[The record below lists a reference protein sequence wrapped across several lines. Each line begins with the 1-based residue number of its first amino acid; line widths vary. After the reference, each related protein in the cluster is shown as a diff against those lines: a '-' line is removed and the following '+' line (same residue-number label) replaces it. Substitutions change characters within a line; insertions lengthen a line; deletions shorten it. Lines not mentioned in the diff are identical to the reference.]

1 MWLIYCEYIT
11 SVLWA
16 YSIGFLMLLWIAGLF
31 IELPPP
37 WQITLVPG
45 WHGVVI
51 GSTCLLQFLLSMCLD
66 CRYDQK
72 LFRQSYWLIWYPFI
86 YWMLIM
92 CTTICS
98 VPMVLLRKRG
108 TRAVW
113 VSPDRGLHR
122 PLLQGKGTPEFNV
135 ISSNEPSSVL
145 TIIPNNERDA

>member
-1 MWLIYCEYIT
+1 
-11 SVLWA
+11 
-16 YSIGFLMLLWIAGLF
+16 
-31 IELPPP
+31 
-37 WQITLVPG
+37 
-45 WHGVVI
+45 
-51 GSTCLLQFLLSMCLD
+51 
-66 CRYDQK
+66 
-72 LFRQSYWLIWYPFI
+72 
-86 YWMLIM
+86 MLIM

-122 PLLQGKGTPEFNV
+122 PLLQGKGTPKGTPEFNV